1 MPPRKCTKDLER
13 TTRANR
19 CIFLPI
25 ALEVYQKLVGDAAA
39 YRTWV
44 DEMIAAYP
52 ALFPPAI
59 QAGYTLHDLRASQKL
74 PAIQLR
80 RIALKTRTADGKR
93 LTFTLCPSGV
103 LPYQVGYTDAVEKAL
118 FLRRFGVPYWALS
131 DVFGRNDAYWYRL
144 ECHLGGYNLVQTT
157 VKDPAKLPQHL
168 VADEKITWLNGEEVE
183 VATTAG
189 AECILGAAIALRPDT
204 EQLTAAYG
212 VFQQEAQQV
221 DPHYCPE
228 TVNTDGWH
236 ATRAA
241 WSLLFPLT
249 VLIQCFL
256 HAFIKIRNSCRL
268 ADTLR
273 QQVGDQFWHVYR
285 APDAD
290 TFRQRLAEFLTWAKT
305 NTSGILQQT
314 ILKLDHKVE
323 RFVLAYAHP
332 LGHRTSTML
341 DRQIDALSRC
351 LDSARFFHGH
361 ATSAERVVRAW
372 ALSHNF
378 RPYCPRAKAAK
389 DFRSPFQ
396 RLNGFVYH
404 DNWLHNLLIATSL
417 SEIRS

>member
-19 CIFLPI
+19 CIVLPI
-25 ALEVYQKLVGDAAA
+25 ELAAYQALVGDAVA
-39 YRTWV
+39 YRAWV
-44 DEMIAAYP
+44 DAMIAAYP
-52 ALFPPAI
+52 GLFPPSI
-59 QAGYTLHDLRASQKL
+59 QAGYTLHDRRASQKL
-74 PAIQLR
+74 PEIQLR
-80 RIALKTRTADGKR
+80 RIALKTRTAAGQQ

-103 LPYQVGYTDAVEKAL
+103 LPYQVGYTEDVEKAL
-118 FLRRFGVPYWALS
+118 FLRRFGVPYWGLS
-131 DVFGRNDAYWYRL
+131 YVFGRNDAYWYRL
-144 ECHLGGYNLVQTT
+144 ERHLGGYNLVQTT
-157 VKDPAKLPQHL
+157 VQDPAQLPQHL

-183 VATTAG
+183 VAVTAG
-189 AECILGAAIALRPDT
+189 AECILGAALALRPDT

-212 VFQQEAQQV
+212 VFQQEVGQL
-221 DPHYCPE
+221 DPTYQPE

-256 HAFIKIRNSCRL
+256 HAFIKIRDCCRL
-268 ADTLR
+268 ADDLR
-273 QQVGDQFWHVYR
+273 QTVATQVWEIYR
-285 APDAD
+285 APDPA
-290 TFRQRLAEFLTWAKT
+290 TFRQRTTELLAWAKSHT
-305 NTSGILQQT
+305 TGILQQT
-314 ILKLDHKVE
+314 ILKLEPKVE
-323 RFVLAYAHP
+323 RFLPAYDHP
-332 LGHRTSTML
+332 AAHRTSTML
-341 DRQIDALSRC
+341 DRQIDALARC

-361 ATSAERVVRAW
+361 AASAERVVRAW

-378 RPYCPRAKAAK
+378 RCYCPRAKVAEH
-389 DFRSPFQ
+389 FRSPFH